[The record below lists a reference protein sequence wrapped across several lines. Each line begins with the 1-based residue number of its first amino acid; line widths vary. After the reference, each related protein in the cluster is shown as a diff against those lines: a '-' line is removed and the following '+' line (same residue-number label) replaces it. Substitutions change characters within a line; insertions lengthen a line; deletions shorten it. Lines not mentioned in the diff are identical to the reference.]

1 MGWLLTRQDDV
12 KALLLDTRFSSN
24 RDIVARTR
32 HTYEKPKL
40 PAGAMVSMDPPEH
53 TRYRRMLAG
62 QFTTRRVQKLEPRIA
77 GYVAQQLDEME
88 KAGPGVDLVEAF
100 ALPVPSLVICDLL
113 GVSAHDRHDF
123 QAWTQTVLNMDL
135 PIEKVQRAREE
146 LFAFITGLV
155 NDKIKN
161 PQDDIISGLLHPK
174 SGDRL
179 EVDEIIGTSVM
190 LLIAGHES
198 TANMLGLGVH
208 ALLQHPQE
216 LAKLKENPSIIDNA
230 VEELLRYLSIVQFEF
245 NRTATE
251 EIEFAGHVIKRGETV
266 TASMVAANRDPDHYP
281 DPDVLDLTR
290 KNVHHLGFGHGIH
303 QCIAQQLARVE
314 LRLAYRLLFE
324 RFPSLRLAVEPE
336 DIRFRHDSLVYG
348 VKELPVAWDVSSV

>member
-1 MGWLLTRQDDV
+1 
-12 KALLLDTRFSSN
+12 
-24 RDIVARTR
+24 
-32 HTYEKPKL
+32 
-40 PAGAMVSMDPPEH
+40 MVSMDPPEH

-62 QFTTRRVQKLEPRIA
+62 QFTTRRVRELEPGIA
-77 GYVAQQLDEME
+77 EHVARQLDEMQQV
-88 KAGPGVDLVEAF
+88 GPGVDLIETF
-100 ALPVPSLVICDLL
+100 ALPIPSLVICDLL

-135 PIEKVQRAREE
+135 PIEEVQHARKE

-174 SGDRL
+174 SDDRL
-179 EVDEIIGTSVM
+179 EIDEIIGTSVM
-190 LLIAGHES
+190 LLVAGFES

-208 ALLQHPQE
+208 ALLRHPQE
-216 LAKLKENPSIIDNA
+216 LAKLKEDPSIIGNA
-230 VEELLRYLSIVQFEF
+230 VEELLRYLSVVQFQF

-251 EIEFAGHVIKRGETV
+251 EIEFAGHVIKPGETV

-290 KNVHHLGFGHGIH
+290 QNVHHLAFGHGIH

-314 LRLAYRLLFE
+314 LRLAFKLLFE
-324 RFPSLRLAVEPE
+324 RFPALRLAIEPE

-348 VKELPVAWDVSSV
+348 VKELPVAWDAPTV